1 MCVRVS
7 DWDWTHELLY
17 TQKENHFRGESFQ
30 GSSLFPWKLDPVKFN
45 SNKLHSRE
53 ALMKL
58 LDCCVGVKW
67 DTHLLFRCCRALSHP
82 EEWDNQKVHLAFD
95 ECNYVSASNASR
107 SVWSSS
113 YDTLCLRLYTVKLWI
128 FLAARMNRTHKEFVC
143 ANGWHTLIVQVIIVS
158 VTSEQHQVRKDPIS
172 FVHRHL
178 KYIRAEGSG
187 AEANRQT
194 WKLL

>member
-1 MCVRVS
+1 MAVRVKNELFVS
-7 DWDWTHELLY
+7 DSLTVFDFLRLNSWAALHS
-17 TQKENHFRGESFQ
+17 KRESFR

-45 SNKLHSRE
+45 SSNLATSR
-53 ALMKL
+53 
-58 LDCCVGVKW
+58 VKW

-128 FLAARMNRTHKEFVC
+128 FLADRMNRTHKEFVC